1 MTSDS
6 FKGNNSVYPDLEGGQ
21 FLYFFQL
28 FRCAGKTM
36 KYALKSFRSDFMYA
50 FQNFRICV
58 AGMDGYG
65 QVQIDAPTQLFLEN
79 DLLLL

>member
-1 MTSDS
+1 
-6 FKGNNSVYPDLEGGQ
+6 
-21 FLYFFQL
+21 
-28 FRCAGKTM
+28 M

-65 QVQIDAPTQLFLEN
+65 QVQIDAPTQLLLEN
-79 DLLLL
+79 DLLLLQISLIPI

>member
-1 MTSDS
+1 
-6 FKGNNSVYPDLEGGQ
+6 
-21 FLYFFQL
+21 
-28 FRCAGKTM
+28 M

-58 AGMDGYG
+58 TGMDGYG

>member
-1 MTSDS
+1 
-6 FKGNNSVYPDLEGGQ
+6 
-21 FLYFFQL
+21 
-28 FRCAGKTM
+28 M

-65 QVQIDAPTQLFLEN
+65 QVQIDASTQLFLEN